1 MISKIRHV
9 SDRICDVCGEQNAFM
24 HFGAISCRA
33 CGAFFRLN
41 LFFPSK
47 KFP

>member
-24 HFGAISCRA
+24 HFRAISCRA